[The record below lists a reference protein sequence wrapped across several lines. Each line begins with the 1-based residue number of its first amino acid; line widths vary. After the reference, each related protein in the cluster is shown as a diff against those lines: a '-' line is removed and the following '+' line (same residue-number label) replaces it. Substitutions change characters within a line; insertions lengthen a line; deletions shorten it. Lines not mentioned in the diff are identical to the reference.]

1 VFESE
6 LFGHERGAFTGAVA
20 RHRGRFERARGGT
33 LFLDEIGE
41 LPLAFQAKLLTALQE
56 GRLERLG
63 GAEPVVV
70 DVRVVAATN
79 RDLARDVDEG
89 RFRLDLYHRLRVL
102 EIALPP
108 LRERP
113 EDVPEIVRAHLP
125 ALADRAGLPPPRLT
139 GEFLTAL
146 AERRWPGNVR
156 ELLHAVERALVHARG
171 PVLDA
176 AALGDETLAAPVARE
191 ARVSRPPG
199 TGDPASEI
207 SRVLRST
214 GGNVSRAARRLGV
227 SRGTLRYR
235 IVQHGLG
242 SLIPRD

>member
-1 VFESE
+1 V
-6 LFGHERGAFTGAVA
+6 
-20 RHRGRFERARGGT
+20 
-33 LFLDEIGE
+33 
-41 LPLAFQAKLLTALQE
+41 KLLTALQD

-63 GAEPVVV
+63 GTEPVEV

-79 RDLARDVDEG
+79 RDLVREVDEG

-108 LRERP
+108 LRSRP
-113 EDVPEIVRAHLP
+113 EDVEVIVRATLP
-125 ALADRAGLPPPRLT
+125 ALASRVGVEPPELSPS
-139 GEFLTAL
+139 FLRAL
-146 AERRWPGNVR
+146 AVRRWPGNVR
-156 ELLHAVERALVHARG
+156 ELLHEVERSLVRCRG
-171 PVLDA
+171 PVLEA
-176 AALGDETLAAPVARE
+176 TVLGDDVLRVASPRE
-191 ARVSRPPG
+191 AVTPMAR
-199 TGDPASEI
+199 DPADPAAEI